1 MSGTG
6 TGSSLVRINS
16 DLMDSSFDTV
26 PEAKEF
32 QLRINASD
40 GPKEYGYTLKKGK
53 RLPYPVSFDGIY
65 IYFEK
70 NLHYHLP
77 SGFKFE
83 FTRHLRPTVAGFIG
97 EEVDAWWVFDKEG
110 KALARPF
117 FMYHANSEI
126 FQVKILRFTQP
137 SFPALLMTSMTMFLA
152 TNH

>member
-1 MSGTG
+1 MILKIVVAIRMQIFISEISMSGTG
-6 TGSSLVRINS
+6 TGSNLVRINS
-16 DLMDSSFDTV
+16 DLLDSSFDTV

-40 GPKEYGYTLKKGK
+40 GTKEYVYTLKKGR
-53 RLPYPVSFDGIY
+53 RLPYPVSFDGKY
-65 IYFEK
+65 ISKK
-70 NLHYHLP
+70 NIHYHLP

-117 FMYHANSEI
+117 FIYHANSVI
-126 FQVKILRFTQP
+126 FYCK
-137 SFPALLMTSMTMFLA
+137 
-152 TNH
+152 